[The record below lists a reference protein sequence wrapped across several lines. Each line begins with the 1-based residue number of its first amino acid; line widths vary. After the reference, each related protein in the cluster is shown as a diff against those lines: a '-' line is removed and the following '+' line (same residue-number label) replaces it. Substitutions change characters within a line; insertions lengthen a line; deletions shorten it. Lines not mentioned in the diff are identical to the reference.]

1 VINIKLLLIES
12 DLTNHR
18 AIQEK
23 TAQSHLSCHFEFSS
37 SLSEAGAK
45 ISTQRYDAI
54 LLNVNLADDKI
65 PALILELNYQ
75 RIPLIVLAQVGE
87 EDAVIQLMQQGAS
100 DYLLLDN
107 DRNSLKLLPVTAQ
120 KAIAALQIKQ
130 QLSDLSDR
138 QTDEAEHKRQEYLLE
153 GQGKVLEQLALDRPL
168 TDILTL
174 LVQIIEDQDGH
185 LGSIFL
191 LEGDYLK
198 HCVSPSLPQGY
209 IDALNRV
216 KIAPQAGSC
225 GTAAYRQEP
234 VIVADIATDP
244 LWDNYRTI
252 ALEYGLRACWSVPIF
267 SPDGA
272 VLGTFALYHQEPY
285 TPTAQDWQLLNLAV
299 NLAALAIERKQTE
312 LALIQSERR
321 FRATF
326 EQAAVG
332 ICHIGLDGRFLRFN
346 QRFCEIIGYPA
357 NQIQGLTFQEITYPE
372 DLPLDLQMAQQLLRG
387 CRSTYTL
394 EKRYICQNRTI
405 VWVNLTVSI
414 VHDLVGNPSY
424 FIAVIENIS
433 DRKQAEVKL
442 RRSEQRYASL
452 AAAVPVGIFCTTS
465 TGQYFYVNDRWCQIT
480 GLSQTQALKDG
491 WTAALYLSER
501 EHIFAAWKSAIQAK
515 RTFQLEYRL
524 QRPDGKIFW
533 VFSQAVAEYSAD
545 GEVTGYVGTIT
556 DITAR
561 KQAEAALRHFN
572 QELEQRVRQRT
583 TELQQINHQLQ
594 HAIADRQKLVSLVEN
609 SADFIA
615 IATPSGQMTYLNQA
629 GQQLVGLDE
638 TTDITTYQ
646 FSDFFSPNDW
656 SELQP
661 TVLATL
667 TKGKSWQGEIQLR
680 HTQTQA
686 ALPMMHSAFPIKH
699 PKTGEIL
706 AIACISRDITD
717 RKLAEAAIRESERRF
732 INVSEAAPVAIF
744 RFNKSGQCVY
754 VNDRWSEMTGRP
766 AAAAM
771 GSGWLETVHP
781 DDLEL
786 ILTKFTEWLQICQPG
801 DCYRSEGRIL
811 RPDGSILWF
820 FCQTLPETDTN
831 GTMTG
836 YIGTLTDISDRK
848 QAEVALQ
855 ENEATLK
862 LFVKHAPIGIAML
875 DTDLNYVLASQC
887 WVDDYKLDSIEAILG
902 RSHYE
907 VFPEISERW
916 RQIHQKCLA
925 GAIEQCE
932 EELFIR
938 EDGSNIWIRWEV
950 RPWFTAKQNIGGIFI
965 VSEDITERKQAEINL
980 RESEERY
987 RAIMEGASDA
997 ILIADLEGNLLSG
1010 NRKAE
1015 KLLGY
1020 TRAEISQLTVD
1031 QIHPP
1036 QDLDRHI
1043 ILFSNIFYTRSEQV
1057 LNTTI
1062 LQKDGTIIPVDITAS
1077 LIEVG
1082 GKSIILGSFRDITER
1097 KAAELA
1103 LRDSEARF
1111 RNYFEQALVGMAIT
1125 SPDKRWVEV
1134 NDRLCEILGYPR
1146 EQLTQLTWDVIT
1158 HPKDLELDLAN
1169 FEQMLSGKT
1178 DGYAIDKRFIRKD
1191 GEVLYAS
1198 ISVRCLRKPDG
1209 SADYFIALVQDITD
1223 RKHAE
1228 TQLRQ
1233 SETSLLEA
1241 QRVAHIGNWVFDLP
1255 SQTITWSEELYR
1267 MFRLDPT
1274 QPAPTYEESLN
1285 QIHPFDRAALIQC
1298 VETAIANG
1306 TPYTI
1311 DYQVI
1316 LPDGSIRY
1324 HEGRGEAVRDHNGQV
1339 IKLLGTALD
1348 ITDRKRTELELKR
1361 NRELRD
1367 VIFNKSTDALFL
1379 VDPITEQITDCNERA
1394 VEMFEADSKI
1404 DLLQISGNTL
1414 QRHPFSPEELE
1425 GIIEEL
1431 NIFGFWS
1438 REIEYVTQKG
1448 KLFWANM
1455 AGTTVTVADEPVRL
1469 VRLSDI
1475 TDRKLIE
1482 LLLQQQLEKEQL
1494 FVSVLTRIR
1503 ESLDLKFILQVAVNE
1518 VRSLIQSDR
1527 VFVCQ
1532 VNQDGTG
1539 LALAEASAGPW
1550 RPILNES
1557 FPAEAFPSSCY
1568 QRYVQGQVCI
1578 IDDRDTTP
1586 THACMV
1592 QFMQDFEIRAKLV
1605 VPIVQQEDKKL
1616 WGLLIAHQCSHPRHW
1631 LAWEIELL
1639 QQLAGQLAIA
1649 IQQADLYQKIQA
1661 ELVERQRAEA
1671 NLQTTNEQLQIVN
1684 MDLARATRLKDEFL
1698 ANMSHEL
1705 RTPLNAV
1712 LGMAEVLQE
1721 EVLGNLNE
1729 QQQKA
1734 ISTIEHSGKHL
1745 LDLIN
1750 DILDLAKIEAGKL
1763 ELSLSYQ
1770 SIQMLCNSSLS
1781 LIKQMAYQK
1790 NIQVNTQ
1797 ISPHLDQIEL
1807 DDRRMRQVLINLLS
1821 NAIKFTSEGGTV
1833 TLEVW
1838 QQSTPPPSADV
1849 KTTQPLTFPTS
1860 SFVCFAVTDTG
1871 IGIAP
1876 EDMPRLFQAFV
1887 QIDSS
1892 LNRQYNGT
1900 GLGLAVVKRIT
1911 ELHGG
1916 WVQAESTLG
1925 QGSRFTVILPYR
1937 PLVKPSDRAPA
1948 LLSSQ
1953 QTTSQPDETPL
1964 QIPIRQPQVLLA
1976 EDNQANIETYSNY
1989 LINFGYQVIVA
2000 TNGLEAISLA
2010 KQHQPD
2016 LILMDIQMPE
2026 MDGLE
2031 ATRQIRAIPELSHT
2045 PLIALTALVMPGDR
2059 EKCIEVGA
2067 NEYIAKPVRLR
2078 HLVNRIAQLL
2088 ST

>member
-1 VINIKLLLIES
+1 VVINIKLLLIKS
-12 DLTNHR
+12 DLTDLL

-23 TAQSHLSCHFEFSS
+23 LAQCHLSCHFEFST
-37 SLSEAGAK
+37 SLSEAYAK
-45 ISTQRYDAI
+45 TSSQRYDAI
-54 LLNVNLADDKI
+54 VLSVNLVDHSV
-65 PALILELNYQ
+65 PAFILQLNQ
-75 RIPLIVLAQVGE
+75 QCIPLIVLAEVGE
-87 EDAVIQLMQQGAS
+87 EDTVIQLMQQGAS
-100 DYLLLDN
+100 DYLLLDP
-107 DRNSLKLLPVTAQ
+107 DRNSFKLLPITAQ
-120 KAIAALQIKQ
+120 KAIAALQTKQ
-130 QLSDLSDR
+130 HLNDLGDCCTS
-138 QTDEAEHKRQEYLLE
+138 QTAHQWQEHLLE
-153 GQGKVLEQLALDRPL
+153 GQRKVLEQLALDRPL
-168 TDILTL
+168 TDILKL
-174 LVQIIEDQDGH
+174 LLHIIEGQDGH
-185 LGSIFL
+185 LASILL
-191 LEGDYLK
+191 LEGNHLK
-198 HCVSPSLPQGY
+198 HGVSPSLPQGY
-209 IDALNRV
+209 VQALGTV
-216 KIAPQAGSC
+216 AIGPQAGSC
-225 GTAAYRQEP
+225 GTAAFRQAP
-234 VIVADIATDP
+234 VIVTDIATDP
-244 LWDNYRTI
+244 LWDNYRNT

-267 SPDGA
+267 SRVGV
-272 VLGTFALYHQEPY
+272 VLGTFALYHREPY
-285 TPTAQDWQLLNLAV
+285 SPTPQDWQRVNLAV

-312 LALIQSERR
+312 LALIQSEER

-346 QRFCEIIGYPA
+346 QRFCEIIGYPPDK
-357 NQIQGLTFQEITYPE
+357 IQSLTFQEITYPE
-372 DLPLDLQMAQQLLRG
+372 DLPLDLQMVQQLLRG
-387 CRSTYTL
+387 SRSTYTL
-394 EKRYICQNRTI
+394 EKRYIRQNRTI
-405 VWVNLTVSI
+405 IWVNLTVSI
-414 VHDLVGNPSY
+414 VRDLAGKPSY

-442 RRSEQRYASL
+442 RLSEQRYASL
-452 AAAVPVGIFCTTS
+452 AAAIPVGIFCTNS
-465 TGQYFYVNDRWCQIT
+465 TGQWFYVNDRWCQIT
-480 GLSQTQALKDG
+480 GFSHTQALGDG
-491 WTAALYLSER
+491 WIAALYSSER
-501 EHIFAAWKSAIQAK
+501 EHVFAAWKSAIQAK

-533 VFSQAVAEYSAD
+533 VFGQAVTEHSPE
-545 GEVTGYVGTIT
+545 GEITGYVGTIT

-572 QELEQRVRQRT
+572 QELEQRVRERT

-594 HAIADRQKLVSLVEN
+594 HAIAERQKLVSLVEN

-615 IATPSGQMTYLNQA
+615 IATLSGQMTYLNQA
-629 GQQLVGLDE
+629 GRQFIGLDE
-638 TTDITTYQ
+638 TVDITTYQ
-646 FSDFFSPNDW
+646 FSDFLFLTDRPA
-656 SELQP
+656 LQS
-661 TVLATL
+661 TFLAIL
-667 TKGKSWQGEIQLR
+667 ARGESWQGEIQFCHLQ
-680 HTQTQA
+680 TQT

-699 PKTGEIL
+699 PQTGDIL

-717 RKLAEAAIRESERRF
+717 RKFAEAAIRASERRF
-732 INVSEAAPVAIF
+732 VSLSEAAPVAIF
-744 RFNKSGQCVY
+744 RFNTSGQCVY
-754 VNDRWSEMTGRP
+754 VNDRWSEMNGKP
-766 AAAAM
+766 ATAAM
-771 GSGWLETVHP
+771 GSQWLETMHP
-781 DDLEL
+781 DDRER
-786 ILTKFTEWLQICQPG
+786 IKADATEWIQTCQPG
-801 DCYRSEGRIL
+801 NCYRNEARIL

-820 FCQTLPETDTN
+820 FCQMLPETDAN
-831 GTMTG
+831 GTITG

-887 WVDDYKLDSIEAILG
+887 WVDIYKLDSIEAILG

-907 VFPEISERW
+907 VFPEIPEHW

-932 EELFIR
+932 EELFLR
-938 EDGSNIWIRWEV
+938 EDGSSIWIRWEV
-950 RPWFTAKQNIGGIFI
+950 RPWLTATQKIGGIFI
-965 VSEDITERKQAEINL
+965 VSEDITKRKQVEINL

-987 RAIMEGASDA
+987 RALMEGASDA
-997 ILIADLEGNLLSG
+997 ILIADLEGHLLSG
-1010 NRKAE
+1010 NRTAE

-1020 TRAEISQLTVD
+1020 TRAEISQLTID

-1036 QDLDRHI
+1036 QDLERHI
-1043 ILFSNIFYTRSEQV
+1043 TLFSNIFYTRSEQI
-1057 LNTTI
+1057 LNTAI
-1062 LQKDGTIIPVDITAS
+1062 LHKNGTVISVDITAS

-1082 GKSIILGSFRDITER
+1082 GKSIVLGSFRDITER

-1103 LRDSEARF
+1103 LRDSETRF

-1134 NDRLCEILGYPR
+1134 NGRLCEMLGYPR
-1146 EQLTQLTWDVIT
+1146 EQLTQLTWDAIT

-1169 FEQMLSGKT
+1169 FEQVLSGKT
-1178 DGYAIDKRFIRKD
+1178 EGYAMDKRFIRKD
-1191 GEVLYAS
+1191 GKVIYSS

-1209 SADYFIALVQDITD
+1209 SADYFVGLFQDITA
-1223 RKHAE
+1223 RKQAE
-1228 TQLRQ
+1228 KQLRA
-1233 SETSLLEA
+1233 SEASLLEA

-1255 SQTITWSEELYR
+1255 SQTIAWSEELYR
-1267 MFRLDPT
+1267 MFGLSPT
-1274 QPAPTYEESLN
+1274 QPAPTYEELLN
-1285 QIHPFDRAALIQC
+1285 QIHPHDRTALIQC
-1298 VETAIANG
+1298 VETAIAEG

-1324 HEGRGEAVRDHNGQV
+1324 HDGRGEAVRNPNGQI

-1348 ITDRKRTELELKR
+1348 ITDRKQAEIELRR

-1379 VDPITEQITDCNERA
+1379 VDPTTELITDCNERA
-1394 VEMFEADSKI
+1394 VEMFEVSSKA
-1404 DLLQISGNTL
+1404 DLLQINGNTL
-1414 QRHPFSPEELE
+1414 QRHPFTPQELE

-1438 REIEYVTQKG
+1438 REIEYVSRKG

-1503 ESLDLKFILQVAVNE
+1503 ESLDLKFILQVTVNE
-1518 VRSLIQSDR
+1518 VRNLIQSDR

-1532 VNQDGTG
+1532 INQDGTG
-1539 LALAEASAGPW
+1539 LALAEALGGPW

-1557 FPAEAFPSSCY
+1557 FPAEAFPPSCY
-1568 QRYVQGQVCI
+1568 QSHLQGQTCI
-1578 IDDRDTTP
+1578 IDNRDATP

-1592 QFMQDFEIRAKLV
+1592 HFMQDLEIRAKLV

-1616 WGLLIAHQCSHPRHW
+1616 WGLLIAHQCSQPRHW
-1631 LAWEIELL
+1631 LTWEIELL
-1639 QQLAGQLAIA
+1639 KQLAGQLAIA
-1649 IQQADLYQKIQA
+1649 IQQANLYQQVQA

-1671 NLQTTNEQLQIVN
+1671 TLQTTNEQLQIAN

-1705 RTPLNAV
+1705 RTPLNAI

-1721 EVLGNLNE
+1721 EVLGDLNE

-1763 ELSLSYQ
+1763 ELSFSNQ
-1770 SIQMLCNSSLS
+1770 SIQTLCNSSLN

-1790 NIQVNTQ
+1790 NIQINTQ

-1821 NAIKFTSEGGTV
+1821 NAIKFTPEGGAV

-1838 QQSTPPPSADV
+1838 QQSTPYPPATAKIS
-1849 KTTQPLTFPTS
+1849 QPQAPPAS
-1860 SFVCFAVTDTG
+1860 SFVYFAVTDTG

-1876 EDMPRLFQAFV
+1876 EDMPKLFHTFV

-1900 GLGLAVVKRIT
+1900 GLGLALVKRIT

-1916 WVQAESTLG
+1916 WVQAESQLG
-1925 QGSRFTVILPYR
+1925 QGSRFTVVLPHR
-1937 PLVKPSDRAPA
+1937 PPTKPSDRAPA
-1948 LLSSQ
+1948 LGSSQ
-1953 QTTSQPDETPL
+1953 QTAQADNTPL
-1964 QIPIRQPQVLLA
+1964 QIPIRQPQILLA

-1989 LINFGYQVIVA
+1989 LVNFGYQVIVA
-2000 TNGLEAISLA
+2000 TNGLEAVSLA

-2016 LILMDIQMPE
+2016 LILMDIQMPV

-2031 ATRQIRAIPELSHT
+2031 ATRQIRAIPELSQI

-2059 EKCIEVGA
+2059 EKCIGVGA
-2067 NEYIAKPVRLR
+2067 TDYIAKPVRLR
-2078 HLVNRIAQLL
+2078 QLVNRISQLL
-2088 ST
+2088 NL